1 MQEPGKT
8 EELTEGL
15 KRYVN
20 TNLKLIKLE
29 VAERSS
35 VIGSGLASK
44 LLVGLAGI
52 LFIFFISLWAGFY
65 ISVELNDSYSGFI
78 IVAGFYFL
86 LTIILLIG
94 RKKILEEPM
103 RDKIIRKL
111 FSKN

>member
-8 EELTEGL
+8 EELTESL

-20 TNLKLIKLE
+20 TSLELIKLE

-44 LLVGLAGI
+44 LLAGLVGI
-52 LFIFFISLWAGFY
+52 MFIFFISLWAGFY
-65 ISVELNDSYSGFI
+65 ISVQLNDSYSGFI

-86 LTIILLIG
+86 LTLILIIG
-94 RKKILEEPM
+94 RKKILEKPI
-103 RDKIIRKL
+103 RDKMIRKL